1 MNDRKVIPFN
11 QSGSFYFN
19 QGLKKIDQQKKGD
32 ALKNFEK
39 AFNADEDNLAYL
51 SQYVYLLAEN
61 GRHAEA
67 EYLLIN
73 KFIQHQYD
81 AEFYFILSQLFVITN
96 DPNKA
101 FLFGVE
107 YAKHFPEA
115 GYHEE
120 LENMFELAIEDEEE
134 VEKEAER
141 FVSHH
146 IFQHLFMNARIEES
160 LEYLSMLPLDL
171 QEERT
176 FRNLKA
182 MAYLFLNQFDEAYEL
197 LRQLHMEDKT
207 DMHALSH
214 LTLLYYH
221 TGREAEFEANLK
233 KMEVVEPLDDDSRFK
248 VGLVL
253 NFLKQYSRS
262 YELLYPLYKNQQ
274 YISFQLLHA
283 LSFASYH
290 TGREE
295 EARMFW
301 EKMQNFHAV
310 SDVYSPWEKERAADL
325 ITVTAETH
333 LHEDDV
339 HLRLLGL
346 YKLHLIRPRDAIL
359 GHPVWETIEALD
371 DYEKLYVTF
380 LFQGVKLV
388 RLGKMH
394 NGLEILRGAG
404 YEGDEDLLQWIDT
417 FHLLYDRI
425 KDFEDIPSLVAATV
439 YLYPKGRKITKK
451 SMTEEFGITS
461 YRLNKAIG
469 MIKQI

>member
-1 MNDRKVIPFN
+1 
-11 QSGSFYFN
+11 
-19 QGLKKIDQQKKGD
+19 
-32 ALKNFEK
+32 
-39 AFNADEDNLAYL
+39 
-51 SQYVYLLAEN
+51 
-61 GRHAEA
+61 
-67 EYLLIN
+67 
-73 KFIQHQYD
+73 
-81 AEFYFILSQLFVITN
+81 
-96 DPNKA
+96 
-101 FLFGVE
+101 
-107 YAKHFPEA
+107 
-115 GYHEE
+115 
-120 LENMFELAIEDEEE
+120 
-134 VEKEAER
+134 
-141 FVSHH
+141 
-146 IFQHLFMNARIEES
+146 
-160 LEYLSMLPLDL
+160 
-171 QEERT
+171 
-176 FRNLKA
+176 
-182 MAYLFLNQFDEAYEL
+182 
-197 LRQLHMEDKT
+197 
-207 DMHALSH
+207 MHALSH